1 MAFIH
6 LLFDHT
12 GLLLVLLTCP
22 LFLSDGVSGPG
33 PPRVSYNPV
42 FPNALRTRSLGGVYH
57 VFGRRAPI
65 FGRGGHMSHPE
76 SHRVI
81 PAPISLYRA
90 VSPLSPDGLDC
101 PP

>member
-6 LLFDHT
+6 LLLDHT

-33 PPRVSYNPV
+33 PPHVSCNPV

-81 PAPISLYRA
+81 PAPISLYQA